1 MRLEKPLPPGSVVG
15 ILGGGQLGRMLALA
29 AARLGLKCHIYA
41 PEGDNP
47 AFDVAFART
56 EAAYDDRQA
65 LESFAAAVDVITYEF
80 ENVPAETAA
89 FLGERVPLA
98 PGAEILAISQD
109 RLTEK
114 SFLSELGV
122 GVAAFAAI
130 DDEFSL
136 EWALNKI
143 GRPAILKTRRLGYD
157 GKGQVRIAEGD
168 DPGSA
173 WTKSGGAPSIIERSI
188 DFEREISVI
197 AARSWDGTFVVYDI
211 PENEHENHILRRS
224 SVPAR
229 IAEKDVNAAQ
239 AIASTITTKLDY
251 VGVIGIEMFVTGA
264 GVLVNEIAP
273 RVHNSGHWTID
284 ACAVSQFEQHVR
296 AIAGWPL
303 GDPYRHSDVV
313 MTNLLAN
320 EADDWVSLASK
331 PLTAVHIYGKTEA
344 RPGRKMGHVNRL
356 TPRQA

>member
-1 MRLEKPLPPGSVVG
+1 MMRLGKPLQPGSVVG

-89 FLGERVPLA
+89 FLGERLPLA
-98 PGAEILAISQD
+98 PGPEILAISQD

-143 GRPAILKTRRLGYD
+143 GRPAILKTRR
-157 GKGQVRIAEGD
+157 
-168 DPGSA
+168 
-173 WTKSGGAPSIIERSI
+173 
-188 DFEREISVI
+188 
-197 AARSWDGTFVVYDI
+197 
-211 PENEHENHILRRS
+211 
-224 SVPAR
+224 
-229 IAEKDVNAAQ
+229 
-239 AIASTITTKLDY
+239 
-251 VGVIGIEMFVTGA
+251 
-264 GVLVNEIAP
+264 
-273 RVHNSGHWTID
+273 
-284 ACAVSQFEQHVR
+284 
-296 AIAGWPL
+296 
-303 GDPYRHSDVV
+303 
-313 MTNLLAN
+313 
-320 EADDWVSLASK
+320 
-331 PLTAVHIYGKTEA
+331 
-344 RPGRKMGHVNRL
+344 
-356 TPRQA
+356 